1 MCGIAGVI
9 RIVPGEPVAE
19 ELLAAM
25 AETMA
30 HRGPDDQGVWVSAD
44 GQAGLAHR
52 RLAIV
57 DLSPAG
63 HQPMGNADGSVQV
76 TFNGEIYNFR
86 QLRRELEARG
96 HVFRSQCDTEVLV
109 YLYEELGEAMV
120 ERLDGDFAFGIWDDR
135 RKRLLLARD
144 RAGVHPVY
152 YTQVG
157 DTFLFASEIKALLRH
172 PGVGREIDEPSLYH
186 YLTYLVAPPPRTLL
200 RDVYKLPAATTL
212 VLSPGTPGAV
222 PAIRKYWEPLPG
234 QYEVD
239 GRAMDEQLA
248 WLFQRA
254 VEKRL
259 MSDVPVGVLFSGGV
273 DSTLNAASFQK
284 LIHPGRVRTY
294 TVGLSGTRPL
304 SDESESARQMAR
316 RLGTEHHEIHITEND
331 LLETA
336 QRLAYLQDEP
346 ISDPVAVPL
355 YFVTRLARETG
366 TIVLHAGEG
375 ADELFC
381 GYDGYRH
388 ALERIRRL
396 WRPATRLPRLASALG
411 SGLLGRSCWAR
422 HRKMADVLG
431 RASRGQEFFLSS
443 AVAYFEGEKA
453 GVLAPDFRRR
463 LAGLDSFDVVA
474 PLYRRVAEAHPGA
487 SDLEKITFLELQLR
501 LPELLLMRVDKMAMA
516 NSVEV
521 RVPFLDRD
529 LVDFALSVPE
539 SFKLRDGVLKE
550 PLKRLAAGHVE
561 RELVYRPKRGFAAP
575 IQEWFRSRLGDHLG
589 DLLEDRSAELGRF
602 FNLAALGQRLRR
614 GPGTVNQAF
623 QLWVVYNFANWWRSI
638 VEVSADASGQS
649 LGRAGQRR
657 ARQHPWTLARA

>member
-1 MCGIAGVI
+1 MCGIAGAI
-9 RIVPGEPVAE
+9 RTRPGEPVTPD
-19 ELLAAM
+19 LLAAM

-30 HRGPDDQGVWVSAD
+30 HRGPDDQGVWICPD

-63 HQPMGNADGSVQV
+63 HQPMGNASGSVQV

-96 HVFRSQCDTEVLV
+96 HRFRSQCDTEVLV

-120 ERLDGDFAFGIWDDR
+120 ERLDGDFALGIWDDGQ
-135 RKRLLLARD
+135 KRLLLARD

-152 YTQVG
+152 YAQVG

-172 PGVGREIDEPSLYH
+172 PGLGREIDESSLYH
-186 YLTYLVAPPPRTLL
+186 YLTYLVAPPPQTLL
-200 RDVYKLPAATTL
+200 KDVYKLPAAATL
-212 VLSPGTPGAV
+212 VLSRGTAGAV
-222 PAIRKYWEPLPG
+222 PVVRKYWEPLPG
-234 QYEVD
+234 QYAVD

-273 DSTLNAASFQK
+273 DSTLNAASFQR
-284 LIHPGRVRTY
+284 LIGAGRVRTF
-294 TVGLSGTRPL
+294 TVGLAGTKL
-304 SDESESARQMAR
+304 LCDESESARQMAR
-316 RLGTEHHEIHITEND
+316 RLGSEHHEIRITEND

-336 QRLAYLQDEP
+336 RRLAYLQDEP

-355 YFVTRLARETG
+355 FFVTRLARETG

-381 GYDGYRH
+381 GYDGYRW
-388 ALERIRRL
+388 ALERIRRF
-396 WRPATRLPRLASALG
+396 WRPVAHLPRLASALG
-411 SGLLGRSCWAR
+411 SAILGRSSSPK

-431 RASRGQEFFLSS
+431 RAARGQEFFLSS
-443 AVAYFEGEKA
+443 AVAYFEQEKA
-453 GVLAPDFRRR
+453 EVLAPDFRRR
-463 LAGLDSFDVVA
+463 VAGLDSFDVVA
-474 PLYRRVAEAHPGA
+474 PLYRRIAEAHPGA

-539 SFKLRDGVLKE
+539 SFKCRDGVLKE

-561 RELVYRPKRGFAAP
+561 RGLVYRPKRGFAAP
-575 IQEWFRSRLGDHLG
+575 IQQWFRSRLGDHLG
-589 DLLEDRSAELGRF
+589 EILADRNTELGRY

-614 GPGTVNQAF
+614 GPSTVNQAF

-638 VEVSADASGQS
+638 AEVSTYASDEGPQ
-649 LGRAGQRR
+649 RAVPCQVPVECRSAVCG
-657 ARQHPWTLARA
+657 